1 MVDDTSSTVLLICL
15 CFRRYIKRRSA
26 FRCTVYGELVRLI
39 SRISVAEL
47 SKFRSHP
54 SLQPL
59 RLEFTFK
66 RGKQSSSC
74 VPCLERPRLRQQ
86 RQGPLP
92 CQRPQGQR
100 RLREHLQRSSP
111 FQRLAWQLQLRRLR
125 RSLPFQRPQ
134 VQHREVQRGCRV
146 RGSQE
151 GHPVASAVRQLGGLP
166 RPPGGA
172 LQGRC
177 SGWLCPCPCCP
188 CPFLCPCQRL
198 PCRCQ
203 LRGLR

>member
-1 MVDDTSSTVLLICL
+1 VYAHYSNLYWMVDDTSSTVLLICL

-74 VPCLERPRLRQQ
+74 VPCLERPRLWQQ

-92 CQRPQGQR
+92 C
-100 RLREHLQRSSP
+100 
-111 FQRLAWQLQLRRLR
+111 
-125 RSLPFQRPQ
+125 QRPQ